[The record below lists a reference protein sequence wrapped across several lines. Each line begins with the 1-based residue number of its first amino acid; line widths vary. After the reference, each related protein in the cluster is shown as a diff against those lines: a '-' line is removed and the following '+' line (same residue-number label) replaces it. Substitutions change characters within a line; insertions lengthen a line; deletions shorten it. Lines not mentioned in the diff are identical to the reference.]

1 GKSCFSLAFRLQ
13 VMFNSRQGCAQR
25 MHFPL
30 DGRTPKSWLRGS
42 PKGLPA
48 SGGDGVQ
55 GRAPGQTKSDKI
67 ADRNKGEKVTK
78 SLTLDSLQRKI
89 PVIFD

>member
-1 GKSCFSLAFRLQ
+1 
-13 VMFNSRQGCAQR
+13 

-48 SGGDGVQ
+48 SGGDGVR

-78 SLTLDSLQRKI
+78 SLTLDSCYPHFSYVDDRKNQSTHEL
-89 PVIFD
+89 